1 MAIRENREFRRMFA
15 ELNKG
20 AGRNETA
27 LSKYIRALDIRYAV
41 LSAVGNSLVNA
52 TTPSEA
58 EEASAIALAIL
69 GVKTDLDR
77 AILQTQMAIVDSFR
91 RSGQYFNACG
101 QQGKLADG
109 TKCDMIDSAD
119 GGETHSFWAH
129 PWDIERLEG
138 ITAAKG
144 K

>member
-1 MAIRENREFRRMFA
+1 DDTHQSAPTDEADAAQTEELARPAPAYVAKPALSSLTMAIRENREFRRMFA

-69 GVKTDLDR
+69 AVKTDLDR
-77 AILQTQMAIVDSFR
+77 
-91 RSGQYFNACG
+91 
-101 QQGKLADG
+101 
-109 TKCDMIDSAD
+109 
-119 GGETHSFWAH
+119 
-129 PWDIERLEG
+129 
-138 ITAAKG
+138 
-144 K
+144 